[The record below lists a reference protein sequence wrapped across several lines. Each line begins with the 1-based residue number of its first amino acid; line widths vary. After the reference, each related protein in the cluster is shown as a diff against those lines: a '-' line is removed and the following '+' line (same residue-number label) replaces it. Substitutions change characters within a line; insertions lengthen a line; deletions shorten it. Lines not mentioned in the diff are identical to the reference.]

1 MSLCRYTTRNFT
13 GKETSETGA
22 AHCYIRRLSANV
34 GGWRRAFV
42 LLLGMRVGEAEV
54 VASKGKVGVSLGELS
69 GKLVFFHVDVIK

>member
-1 MSLCRYTTRNFT
+1 M
-13 GKETSETGA
+13 
-22 AHCYIRRLSANV
+22 
-34 GGWRRAFV
+34 